1 VDAVLGVE
9 GGGSHSHAVIA
20 DRSGGLLGVGANDDP
35 SNWDDVGIQAAGA
48 ALRSCV
54 REALSR
60 ASVEAGDLGAS
71 VFALAGVDFPTDAER
86 LSGIPLAI
94 GLGEP
99 IRVVND
105 AFAALRAGSDE
116 PFGVAVIAG
125 TGSVVAG
132 RNRRGEEFRTLG
144 MGPLFGDTGGTSEI
158 SEAAVTA
165 VANAYLGRSPR
176 TTLTERLCSRSGA
189 ASVIGF
195 LEAAS
200 RGRVDTATFAPEVT
214 AAASDGD
221 AVAQAILR
229 DTGARLGDAA
239 AHVATRLGLEGDTFD
254 VVLAGGVFRS
264 RSPYVL
270 DPLRSALAERTPEA
284 RLVVFRGA
292 PVVGAAL
299 LAIELAGS
307 PPPLEARGAL
317 AEGVA
322 VALEHDVG

>member
-1 VDAVLGVE
+1 
-9 GGGSHSHAVIA
+9 
-20 DRSGGLLGVGANDDP
+20 
-35 SNWDDVGIQAAGA
+35 
-48 ALRSCV
+48 
-54 REALSR
+54 
-60 ASVEAGDLGAS
+60 
-71 VFALAGVDFPTDAER
+71 
-86 LSGIPLAI
+86 
-94 GLGEP
+94 
-99 IRVVND
+99 
-105 AFAALRAGSDE
+105 
-116 PFGVAVIAG
+116 
-125 TGSVVAG
+125 
-132 RNRRGEEFRTLG
+132 
-144 MGPLFGDTGGTSEI
+144 MGPLFGDAGGTSEI

-189 ASVIGF
+189 GSVIGF

-239 AHVATRLGLEGDTFD
+239 AHVATRLGLEHDAFD

-264 RSPYVL
+264 RSPFVL

-284 RLVVFRGA
+284 RVVVFRGA

-299 LAIELAGS
+299 LAVELAGT
-307 PPPLEARGAL
+307 PPRLEARGAL

-322 VALEHDVG
+322 AALEHDVG